1 MLKVHKVMSLF
12 FSQNLAAEVVY
23 KRPENPLE
31 YIANKL
37 EANKAKEHGEEEDS
51 ADQFTDLLS

>member
-1 MLKVHKVMSLF
+1 MSLF